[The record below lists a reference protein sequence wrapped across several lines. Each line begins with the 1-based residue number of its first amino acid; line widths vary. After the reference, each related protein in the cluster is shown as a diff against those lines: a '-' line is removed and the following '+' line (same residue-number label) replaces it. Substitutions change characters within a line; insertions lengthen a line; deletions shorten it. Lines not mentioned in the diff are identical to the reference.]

1 MSIDKVTVE
10 KIAHLARIEVAQS
23 DLEPMAAELSN
34 ILDWVEQLA
43 KVNTDDVPPMTSVV
57 EAKLPWRKDEVT
69 DGNRLED
76 ILANAP
82 EAEHGFFAVP
92 KVIE

>member
-1 MSIDKVTVE
+1 MSIDKATVE
-10 KIAHLARIEVAQS
+10 KIAHLARIEVAES

-34 ILDWVEQLA
+34 ILDWVEQLS

-57 EAKLPWRKDEVT
+57 EAQLPWRKDEIT
-69 DGNRLED
+69 DGNRQD
-76 ILANAP
+76 DVLANAP

>member
-1 MSIDKVTVE
+1 MSIDKATVE
-10 KIAHLARIEVAQS
+10 KIAHLARIEVAES

-34 ILDWVEQLA
+34 ILDWVEQLS

-57 EAKLPWRKDEVT
+57 EAQLPWRKDEVT
-69 DGNRLED
+69 DGNRLDD